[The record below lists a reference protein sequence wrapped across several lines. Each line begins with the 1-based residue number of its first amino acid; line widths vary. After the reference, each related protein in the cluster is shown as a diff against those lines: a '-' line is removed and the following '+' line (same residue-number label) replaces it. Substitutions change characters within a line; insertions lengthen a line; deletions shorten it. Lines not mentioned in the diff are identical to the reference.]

1 MDLKSSNK
9 FYSSIALHNNGEE
22 CASNIRTHIQ
32 KAIYSYKEEHGA
44 LPARI
49 IFYRDGVG
57 DGQINMVME
66 YEVNSIKGMLEG
78 MYPKDELKF
87 AFVIVNKRIN
97 TRFFEE
103 KRDQYDNPVPG
114 TVVDTVVTLPER

>member
-1 MDLKSSNK
+1 
-9 FYSSIALHNNGEE
+9 
-22 CASNIRTHIQ
+22 
-32 KAIYSYKEEHGA
+32 
-44 LPARI
+44 
-49 IFYRDGVG
+49 
-57 DGQINMVME
+57 
-66 YEVNSIKGMLEG
+66 MLEG